1 MKNIFII
8 GTNVNPASSGSFE
21 TFVDELIKGRKD
33 KNIKYHVACKGK
45 ENGELEY
52 NNARCFSVKVPEI
65 GVMQSI
71 YYNNK
76 AFKESIK
83 YIKENDLDDSIIFIL
98 ACKTGPFIGHYKKIL
113 EDLEIPLLAKLSG
126 HELNGDKWS
135 NHYKKIS
142 VRLMVKYSDL
152 LICDSK
158 KVEEDI
164 NKYYKEYYPETTL
177 IENGTNLNNIV
188 REYEDVFNLV

>member
-21 TFVDELIKGRKD
+21 TFVDELIKGRQD

-45 ENGELEY
+45 ENGEYEY
-52 NNARCFSVKVPEI
+52 NNARCFNVTVPEI
-65 GVMQSI
+65 GVMQTI
-71 YYNNK
+71 YYNIK
-76 AFKESIK
+76 ALKESIK

-177 IENGTNLNNIV
+177 IEHSTNSNNIV